1 MTKLIQKKHV
11 FKIYI
16 ATLLIFL
23 FLPFYIFVNQSSD
36 SLECLEN
43 EYTTLYEYEVK
54 KTNTQY
60 ESISIFPEYKNILC
74 LGKIIDLQSNSD
86 TLFVKRAYSG
96 QLFSYGLDLILV
108 LFFVASF
115 FRELFKKNYINLL
128 IFQFVYFLIYINF
141 ILNSFGF
148 YAYNIPKY
156 DPGYIVFFVFIL
168 NLKANNDDTI
178 GLLSQFIYFALFG
191 TKYFGLI
198 AVILIIFNKSILS
211 NFMRNKVFVILPII
225 KFSLIFIS
233 SMFEKLNVLWL
244 SLIENP
250 HSGYTRFY
258 DLQWNLVS
266 LICEKNPE
274 YSSRTNFGGERFC
287 PSELYSPLYQY
298 ISFKFNLYFGYLF
311 VMGFLLFLLSLIYL
325 KIIKNDDS
333 KNFILVL
340 LLLSPTLNFQIYQGN
355 LDFLTF
361 VIFSSFMIYKIPY
374 LLKLLIVVFVGLLE
388 LHPLPFLFGLATYN
402 IFKKNFKKLI
412 FNILFLLLSL
422 AVIWTDNSIVSVKN
436 WNSSIGFSYIYHP
449 EISFGLSTDHIFFLG
464 KKIEPLILYPSV
476 LLVYLFLILI
486 LRNKEFVLNFPNK
499 FITNEE
505 FLGFTAWFALI
516 VLYEN
521 FSYRLAIFSF
531 IFYFIFIENKK
542 TIQNVLILAFF
553 LTPTSIVEFELFRI
567 VILFVNKVSIYV
579 VAFFIFHKAFQ
590 IIFIDPKNLESEE
603 ILIS

>member
-23 FLPFYIFVNQSSD
+23 FLPFYIFVNQGSD

-43 EYTTLYEYEVK
+43 EYTTFYEYEVK

-86 TLFVKRAYSG
+86 TLFVKRAFSG
-96 QLFSYGLDLILV
+96 QLFSYGLDLILA

-115 FRELFKKNYINLL
+115 FRELFKKNYINFL

-178 GLLSQFIYFALFG
+178 GLLSQFIYFSLFG

-211 NFMRNKVFVILPII
+211 NFMRIKVFVILPII

-412 FNILFLLLSL
+412 FNILFLLLSS

-486 LRNKEFVLNFPNK
+486 LRNKEFILNFPNK

-542 TIQNVLILAFF
+542 TIQNVLVLAFF

-567 VILFVNKVSIYV
+567 AILFVNKVSIYV

-590 IIFIDPKNLESEE
+590 IIFINPKNLESEE